1 MAVKKLGISTFE
13 LNMSFKDKKEASD
26 YAKRL
31 KEYIRSTCEKKANSG
46 WYAQAMICLSNTKG
60 SSCFQYYEHNGKPG
74 RPPKIK
80 KFYGSVKEEKTIE
93 WHMHILLVSNPDYAF
108 RELIKK
114 YIDKNWARESNK
126 DIVKVYKK
134 NANIGMAEYFIDQ
147 SDKILFC
154 NDNYT
159 NEIGIPKE
167 YTLRKLCNAYL
178 KERTSYVYCRKY
190 IVSDN
195 WEEKLKIEEA
205 YRKIRD
211 FYFDITKEQDNL
223 ASKRFINS
231 IRISK
236 IAENKN
242 NQNNKV
248 QSLRR
253 RVTTDNSLF

>member
-1 MAVKKLGISTFE
+1 MARKKLGISSFD
-13 LNMSFKDKKEASD
+13 LNKQFKDRNEAYI

-31 KEYIRSTCEKKANSG
+31 REYIRYICKKNAING
-46 WYAQAMICLSNTKG
+46 WSAQAMICISNTEG

-74 RPPKIK
+74 RPPKVK
-80 KFYGSVKEEKTIE
+80 RFYGSLEEKTIE

-114 YIDKNWARESNK
+114 YIDKNWAREGNK
-126 DIVKVYKK
+126 DIAKVYKK

-167 YTLRKLCNAYL
+167 YNLRKLYNAYM

-211 FYFDITKEQDNL
+211 YYFDITKEQDSL

-253 RVTTDNSLF
+253 RVVIDNSPF